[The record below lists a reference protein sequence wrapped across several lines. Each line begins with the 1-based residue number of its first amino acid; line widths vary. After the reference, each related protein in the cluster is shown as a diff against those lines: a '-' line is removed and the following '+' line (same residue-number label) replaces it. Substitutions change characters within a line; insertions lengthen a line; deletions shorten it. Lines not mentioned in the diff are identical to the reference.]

1 MYRRP
6 LMGFPRPPPT
16 QPLPQVLLR
25 EDDNLLRQTFFSILK
40 HHNAPM
46 AHKVDIVYA
55 LAQAWCYSESE
66 RDFEMLEAR
75 IKDLQPHEMI
85 LVRCTM
91 RSKCSHM
98 HHQRSWGAL
107 SATCSTCTT

>member
-1 MYRRP
+1 M
-6 LMGFPRPPPT
+6 
-16 QPLPQVLLR
+16 LLR

-66 RDFEMLEAR
+66 RDFEMLEQR

-85 LVRCTM
+85 LVGFWWMLGGGM
-91 RSKCSHM
+91 R
-98 HHQRSWGAL
+98 
-107 SATCSTCTT
+107 ATTGLGREATTCCPA